1 MNLHWGCHEINF
13 LPNLDSEHISCL
25 VAETKCKI
33 FWILLAVQSWFL
45 IDFGTCK
52 GVCNKCEI
60 FKAKSWQ
67 YHWGII
73 VWRWTLESCKSLELI
88 DITWYK
94 TWYST
99 DINLNGYGSLTHSLA
114 RTQKREFSGIFSS
127 PDTKTTST
135 WKVMGHW
142 LHFLKQLTKN
152 QILRDYQSITY
163 LSQSLLISCSH
174 QIWLEQFLLLV
185 N

>member
-1 MNLHWGCHEINF
+1 MNLHWGCHEIDF

-33 FWILLAVQSWFL
+33 FWTLLPVQSWFL

-114 RTQKREFSGIFSS
+114 RTQKREFSRLVFYFHHPIQKLLQ
-127 PDTKTTST
+127 PERPWAIDST
-135 WKVMGHW
+135 PWSNWQKIRFW
-142 LHFLKQLTKN
+142 
-152 QILRDYQSITY
+152 
-163 LSQSLLISCSH
+163 
-174 QIWLEQFLLLV
+174 
-185 N
+185 

>member
-1 MNLHWGCHEINF
+1 MNLHWGCHEIDF

-33 FWILLAVQSWFL
+33 FRTVLPVQSWFL

-114 RTQKREFSGIFSS
+114 RTRKREFSRL
-127 PDTKTTST
+127 TTST
-135 WKVMGHW
+135 WKAMGHW

-152 QILRDYQSITY
+152 QILIDYRSIIH
-163 LSQSLLISCSH
+163 LSLSLLISCSH
-174 QIWLEQFLLLV
+174 QIW
-185 N
+185 